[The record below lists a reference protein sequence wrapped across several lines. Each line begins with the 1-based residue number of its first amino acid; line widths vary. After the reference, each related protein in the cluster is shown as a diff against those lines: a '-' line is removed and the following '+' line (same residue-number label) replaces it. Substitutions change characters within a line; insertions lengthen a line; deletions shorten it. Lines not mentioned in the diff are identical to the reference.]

1 MFICFFLDTGL
12 KKLWT
17 LLAAMGQPQMLTV
30 IPQTTSFRVLG
41 DQREHEGGLASPG
54 EEVSV
59 FADVAGVLT
68 KQRGQTG
75 HRGAGLLSLQLLQTS
90 EEGAPALAVIRVTTQ

>member
-12 KKLWT
+12 KKLWS
-17 LLAAMGQPQMLTV
+17 LLAAMGQPQMVTV

-41 DQREHEGGLASPG
+41 DQTEHEGGLASPG

-59 FADVAGVLT
+59 FAFRVRDLLCPCPHLLRSCKEVRESSLT
-68 KQRGQTG
+68 
-75 HRGAGLLSLQLLQTS
+75 
-90 EEGAPALAVIRVTTQ
+90 